1 MQQGLSVLHA
11 APVGTYDTLDAG
23 PAASLFRIPDLRS
36 QLLAMA
42 QGRVLEAGIGTG
54 INLPLYDRH
63 KVGAGLLR
71 NGL

>member
-1 MQQGLSVLHA
+1 MQQDSLVLHVV
-11 APVGTYDTLDAG
+11 PVGTYDTLDAG

-54 INLPLYDRH
+54 INLPLYNRQ
-63 KVGAGLLR
+63 KVGAGLR
-71 NGL
+71 RTGL

>member
-1 MQQGLSVLHA
+1 MQQEVLVLRA
-11 APVGTYDTLDAG
+11 VRVGTYDTLDAG
-23 PAASLFRIPDLRS
+23 PAASLFGIPDLRS

-54 INLPLYDRH
+54 INLPLYDRQ

-71 NGL
+71 RGL